1 MGALSRQPIRMFLDL
16 KAQLEENRRNKAHVP
31 EVHENGMAV
40 LGQQFALAE
49 TIEASAVYNVSE
61 LKKRFQR
68 LPSRQ
73 TNRAARTGR
82 EREKRR
88 LHSGLAVV

>member
-31 EVHENGMAV
+31 EVPETGMAV
-40 LGQQFALAE
+40 LRQQFALAE
-49 TIEASAVYNVSE
+49 TIEAWIAE